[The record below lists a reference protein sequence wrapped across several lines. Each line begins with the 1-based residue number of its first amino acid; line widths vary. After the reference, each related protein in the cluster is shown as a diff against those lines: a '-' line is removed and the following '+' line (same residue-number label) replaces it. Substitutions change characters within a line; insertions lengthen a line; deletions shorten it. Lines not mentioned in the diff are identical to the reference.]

1 MVYPVLDSILHS
13 SWCSNLLPRLYTL
26 CVFSIHIRFCTFFYY
41 YKAADNS
48 TPAGSLTGSSTLRYI
63 FRIASI
69 SALFLQILTWLLVAG
84 LEYQHIQ
91 DRAGGLRNEE
101 LLRPSTSPIWITF
114 TRSAVE
120 AGLAWYVFLVH
131 TVAWM
136 AGLRM
141 YWATWHLKT
150 PVQTI
155 TEKVISDADTIA
167 DDSKEGKFSS
177 SVMHCVIN

>member
-1 MVYPVLDSILHS
+1 MFYLALDSILHS
-13 SWCSNLLPRLYTL
+13 SWCSNLLSKIYTL
-26 CVFSIHIRFCTFFYY
+26 CVFCTHIGFCTFLYY
-41 YKAADNS
+41 NKPADNS
-48 TPAGSLTGSSTLRYI
+48 FPTGLLTGSSTLRYI
-63 FRIASI
+63 FRIVPI
-69 SALFLQILTWLLVAG
+69 GTLLLQLFAWLLVAC
-84 LEYQHIQ
+84 LEYQHIYG
-91 DRAGGLRNEE
+91 RAGGLRNEE
-101 LLRPSTSPIWITF
+101 LLRPRTSPIWITF
-114 TRSAVE
+114 TRSAIE

-131 TVAWM
+131 IVAWM